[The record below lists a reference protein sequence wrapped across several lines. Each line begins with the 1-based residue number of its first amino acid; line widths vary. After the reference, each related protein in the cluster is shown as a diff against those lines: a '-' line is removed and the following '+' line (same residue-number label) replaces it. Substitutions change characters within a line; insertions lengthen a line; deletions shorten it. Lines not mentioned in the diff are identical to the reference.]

1 MGKCHYGGILY
12 RPSPTQALEIATKG
26 QNITAKRCQ
35 PKRQRSFFTA
45 HELCCSILCGVAS
58 HSHNTTHYPSVSV
71 TTKTCPTQPTA
82 TLLGLTAA
90 GIGPTQ
96 CCKQASC
103 CLLYYRQPRRFLIPP
118 NRSYRVLAAST
129 TLSLHHSYSPP
140 VVWHR
145 RRRRR
150 TIVFQCQ
157 TSKVFRGKTCLEQV
171 VTWMPGPPPQPV
183 TKLPCH
189 HAKCCCCGGA
199 AQMVTLITARLNFF
213 PSNGGVGCDFC
224 LTGTWKEYRKAL
236 HSFLLQIDMQI
247 NAIETTV
254 RCCLQSRQIDR
265 TSGEFA

>member
-1 MGKCHYGGILY
+1 MSLWWNLIPPFPN
-12 RPSPTQALEIATKG
+12 PSPRDSNKRAEHHREKVSTEATTL
-26 QNITAKRCQ
+26 ILHRAR
-35 PKRQRSFFTA
+35 A
-45 HELCCSILCGVAS
+45 AVVLLCGVAS

-71 TTKTCPTQPTA
+71 TIKTCPTQPTA

-129 TLSLHHSYSPP
+129 TLSLRHSPP
-140 VVWHR
+140 VVWHHP
-145 RRRRR
+145 
-150 TIVFQCQ
+150 TEADYCVP
-157 TSKVFRGKTCLEQV
+157 VPNEQSFSWKNMSG
-171 VTWMPGPPPQPV
+171 TGCHLDARPAAAARDKAAMRN
-183 TKLPCH
+183 H

-254 RCCLQSRQIDR
+254 RCCLQSRQIDQIP
-265 TSGEFA
+265 GGFA